1 MREEDFF
8 TCSDG
13 HKTAYN
19 VWLPDEGTPRYF
31 LQIIHGMVEHSLRY
45 NNFAKFLNSNGIAVF
60 AGDQRGHGKTIADG
74 DVPGY
79 FGDKNGWLRA
89 SKDNFELADFISNK
103 YNASQIFLMG
113 HSMGSFL
120 ARTSMVN
127 HPDFYSGVIIMG
139 TGSSQGIVGKAGK
152 VIARLEIRR
161 KGKTAKGSTMNKLAF
176 GPYAKSVK
184 NASTE
189 FDWLSSDPEQVQKYL
204 DDPLCGFVC
213 TNSFYLDLLY
223 GVEYANSRAKAQALP
238 KDLPLLIISG
248 EDDPVG
254 GMGRGVRKVYNLY
267 KKAGIKDVSISLVKG
282 GRHEILNE
290 TMSKDVFKQ
299 IYDWMEARK

>member
-1 MREEDFF
+1 
-8 TCSDG
+8 
-13 HKTAYN
+13 
-19 VWLPDEGTPRYF
+19 
-31 LQIIHGMVEHSLRY
+31 
-45 NNFAKFLNSNGIAVF
+45 
-60 AGDQRGHGKTIADG
+60 
-74 DVPGY
+74 
-79 FGDKNGWLRA
+79 
-89 SKDNFELADFISNK
+89 
-103 YNASQIFLMG
+103 
-113 HSMGSFL
+113 
-120 ARTSMVN
+120 
-127 HPDFYSGVIIMG
+127 
-139 TGSSQGIVGKAGK
+139 
-152 VIARLEIRR
+152 
-161 KGKTAKGSTMNKLAF
+161 MNKLAF

-223 GVEYANSRAKAQALP
+223 GVEYANSRAKAQSLP